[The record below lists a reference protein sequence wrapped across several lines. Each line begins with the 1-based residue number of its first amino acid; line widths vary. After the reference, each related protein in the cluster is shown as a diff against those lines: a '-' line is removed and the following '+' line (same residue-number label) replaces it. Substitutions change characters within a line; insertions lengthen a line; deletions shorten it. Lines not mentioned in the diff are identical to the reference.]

1 MGLNDS
7 LATLDT
13 RVGVGPCKV
22 ILVLV
27 AFHPGEEE
35 VCRLQQSLAALEPW
49 IGYAVVVNDH
59 RQGEAVD
66 RLAAGS
72 RLFLA
77 NRDNPGY
84 GKAVNRAVQALQQR
98 GETVEWLGVLNTDL
112 SWQQGTFETLFGW
125 LKAHPEVVLA
135 VPQLLDA
142 DGVVQKLCKRHPT
155 MLGLLSRR
163 FIPARLKGR
172 SLVRY
177 DAWYV
182 MAQQD
187 YSQIFDVEYLSGCCM
202 LMSMRAFQKVG
213 GFDPSFFL
221 YLEDADLTRSMAAI
235 GRTIHLPIASIIHH
249 WGRGNYRNWKLVFV
263 NLHSAWIYFWKWG
276 LRIK

>member
-7 LATLDT
+7 GLTPDA
-13 RVGVGPCKV
+13 GGGACEV

-35 VCRLQQSLAALEPW
+35 VCRLQQSLEALEPW

-59 RQGEAVD
+59 RPGEAVD
-66 RLAAGS
+66 RLATGA
-72 RLFLA
+72 RLFLT
-77 NRDNPGY
+77 NTDNPGY
-84 GKAVNRAVQALQQR
+84 GRAVNRAVQALQQR
-98 GETVEWLGVLNTDL
+98 GETAECMGVLNTDL
-112 SWQQGTFETLFGW
+112 SWHQGTFELLFGW
-125 LKAHPEVVLA
+125 LREHPEVVLA
-135 VPQLLDA
+135 VPQLLGA
-142 DGVVQKLCKRHPT
+142 DGVVQKLCKHHPT
-155 MLGLLSRR
+155 VLGLFSRR
-163 FIPARLKGR
+163 FIPAWLKGR
-172 SLVRY
+172 ELLRY

-213 GFDPSFFL
+213 GFDSHYFL
-221 YLEDADLTRSMAAI
+221 YLEDADLTRSMATI
-235 GRTIHLPIASIIHH
+235 GRTIHLPIASVTHH
-249 WGRGNYRNWKLVFV
+249 WGRGNYRSWRLVLV
-263 NLHSAWIYFWKWG
+263 NLHSAWIYFRKWG

>member
-1 MGLNDS
+1 MGLNNS
-7 LATLDT
+7 EVTADT
-13 RVGVGPCKV
+13 MAGPCEV

-35 VCRLQQSLAALEPW
+35 VCRLQQCLAALEPW
-49 IGYAVVVNDH
+49 IGYVVVVNDH
-59 RQGEAVD
+59 RPGEEVD
-66 RLAAGS
+66 QLAAGS

-84 GKAVNRAVQALQQR
+84 GRAVNRAVQALQQR
-98 GETVEWLGVLNTDL
+98 GETAEWLGVLNTDL
-112 SWQQGTFETLFGW
+112 SWHQGTFELLFGW
-125 LKAHPEVVLA
+125 LKAHPEVVLS
-135 VPQLLDA
+135 VPQLQGA

-155 MLGLLSRR
+155 VLGLFSRR
-163 FIPARLKGR
+163 FIPAWLKGR
-172 SLVRY
+172 FLLHY

-213 GFDPSFFL
+213 GFDSRYFL
-221 YLEDADLTRSMAAI
+221 YLEDADLTRSMATI
-235 GRTIHLPIASIIHH
+235 GRTIHLPIASVTHH
-249 WGRGNYRNWKLVFV
+249 WGRGNYRSWRLVLV
-263 NLHSAWIYFWKWG
+263 NLHSAWIYFRKWG